1 MRDYYVH
8 TALLFAWCLLLGYTL
23 SAQAPQPALR
33 HYTTD
38 DGLPSSECYE
48 IIQDRAGYIW
58 ISTDNGI
65 SRFDGYTFKNF
76 GTTEGMLD
84 KTVLVMKEDHRG
96 WIWMSTFSGN
106 FYIHRGDTIAAYAHN
121 RVLQEIRSKYYTVS
135 DFVVKEDGSLIA
147 SLKDFN
153 FITITA
159 SGEWS
164 VLDASSLKEKGRTL
178 IWQADKDNVLYVDRY
193 PSMLSEE
200 QVYEN
205 ENYWN
210 KNLWRITLRQKNS
223 LSDMYQMPAYHMDKA
238 KKEDGTQSYGW
249 NTKDGYLSQHLD
261 SLYFIPVLGKPDFQI
276 GKSTGYINCLLSLP
290 ENGYYIGYNK
300 WGNDKLGGI
309 KYFSSMLDLL
319 ADTPQTHFLLHHTVS
334 HVLKDKSGGLWMAT
348 TDDGVFY
355 AASPEVLTVLPTDA
369 AQGNDLRR
377 IELYQQ
383 GFLFGGATGGIYQ
396 LDNRLSIREHSQIAN
411 LTILDDFFVLDGT
424 IYISSP
430 LRYFENSA
438 WQDFTYYRLARKEQI
453 GPSIK
458 KMRPSVSP
466 NRFWAI
472 KTFKGLFKFKWE
484 NQKLVLQDEF
494 ALSNHNKLTAVAEE
508 PHTNLWVGCLDGLFQ
523 LDQAQAVL
531 IPLESAPIFQERVED
546 ICVLPGGGIAVG
558 TRGSGLY
565 LLQNDKLTIW
575 TEAQGLSSN
584 TITQL
589 QVVNNV
595 LWAASN
601 NGLNRIPL
609 DKGISGNYVYTKK
622 DGLPEDNIVDMA
634 FDGTHV
640 MLLTKDAITQLTQV
654 PIAHGAQPALY
665 IEKVLLNGKPVEK
678 TALSQLHWQE
688 NNLQLGYHLLDY
700 SQDGRI
706 LYRFRLSPDVPWV
719 YTKNNTLDLLNLS
732 PGDYTL
738 EIQAKDRAGRW
749 AAAEPLQLG
758 IRPPFWQRLWFVLL
772 CILLAF
778 LIGYQIFRQR
788 LANLAVQQERLTL
801 EEQINQLKQQA
812 YRAQM
817 NPHFIFNALNA
828 IQGLILGEQLEKE
841 KAVGFLSNF
850 SRLIR
855 IALDAS
861 SQDKIPL
868 KQEVELLDNYLALE
882 QMRFDNNFSYTIT
895 FADDLEVDWILI
907 PPLLIQPYVENAV
920 LHGMENRKGDGQ
932 ITIQLSAAHDMLT
945 VCVTDNGPGIYYQQT
960 RKAKQP
966 DQLKRKSHGMNI
978 TKQRLDVLDQDNN
991 QLQIKELH
999 DPQGRPIGT
1008 EIVLKIPISYAE

>member
-8 TALLFAWCLLLGYTL
+8 LALSFLCWLLLGSL
-23 SAQAPQPALR
+23 VSAQAPQPALR

-76 GTTEGMLD
+76 GTTEGLLD

-106 FYIHRGDTIAAYAHN
+106 FYIYRGDTIAAYEHN
-121 RVLQEIRSKYYTVS
+121 RVLQEIRSKYYTVE
-135 DFVVKEDGSLIA
+135 DFVIREDGSLIA
-147 SLKDFN
+147 ALKGFN
-153 FITITA
+153 FITITEN
-159 SGEWS
+159 GEWS
-164 VLDASSLKEKGRTL
+164 VLDASSLGQRGSAF
-178 IWQADKDNVLYVDRY
+178 IWQENQDNTLFIDRN
-193 PSMLSEE
+193 PSMSSEE
-200 QVYEN
+200 YVYEHKKYSVN
-205 ENYWN
+205 
-210 KNLWRITLRQKNS
+210 NLWRVNS
-223 LSDMYQMPAYHMDKA
+223 YQRSNFSCAYQMPAYHLNKGI
-238 KKEDGTQSYGW
+238 KEAGTQAYGW
-249 NTKDGYLSQHLD
+249 TTKDGYILQLLN
-261 SLYFIPVLGKPDFQI
+261 SLYLIPKLDNPDFQV
-276 GKSTGYINCLLSLP
+276 GQSSGYINCLLSFP
-290 ENGYYIGYNK
+290 QNGYYVGYNK

-309 KYFSSMLDLL
+309 KYFSNITDLL
-319 ADTPQTHFLLHHTVS
+319 SDTPQTHFLLHHTVS
-334 HVLKDKSGGLWMAT
+334 HVLKDKSGGLWIAT

-355 AASPEVLTVLPTDA
+355 AAAPNVLTLLPNDA
-369 AQGNDLRR
+369 EKGNNLRR
-377 IELYQQ
+377 IEKYNT
-383 GFLFGGATGGIYQ
+383 GFLFGGALGGVYK
-396 LDNRLSIREHSQIAN
+396 LDSTLRISQHSRIKN
-411 LTILDDFFVLDGT
+411 LTTVDDFFSLDRAVCV
-424 IYISSP
+424 SSP
-430 LRYFENSA
+430 LQFFNNGD
-438 WQDFTYYRLARKEQI
+438 WQDFIYFSKNRKLNT
-453 GPSIK
+453 GLGIK
-458 KMRPSVSP
+458 KMYPSTSA
-466 NRFWAI
+466 NSFWAI
-472 KTFKGLFKFKWE
+472 RTVKGLFKFKWE
-484 NQKLVLQDEF
+484 NQKLILQREF

-523 LDQAQAVL
+523 LDQARAVL
-531 IPLESAPIFQERVED
+531 IPLEGDPIFQERVED
-546 ICVLPGGGIAVG
+546 ICLLPGGGIAVG

-565 LLQNDKLTIW
+565 LLQGDCMTIW

-589 QVVNNV
+589 QVVGNT

-601 NGLNRIPL
+601 KGLNRIPL
-609 DKGISGNYVYTKK
+609 DEGISGNYVYTKK
-622 DGLPEDNIVDMA
+622 DGLPEDNILDMA
-634 FDGTHV
+634 FDDTHV
-640 MLLTKDAITQLTQV
+640 MLLTKDAITRLPQAPT
-654 PIAHGAQPALY
+654 AHSASPALY
-665 IEKVLLNGKPVEK
+665 IEKVLLNGKPTEK

-688 NNLQLGYHLLDY
+688 NNLQLGYHLIDY
-700 SQDGRI
+700 SQNGHI

-719 YTKNNTLDLLNLS
+719 YTENNTLDLLNLS
-732 PGDYTL
+732 PGDYIL

-749 AAAEPLQLG
+749 TAAAPIPVG
-758 IRPPFWQRLWFVLL
+758 IRPPFWQRLWFVAL

-788 LANLAVQQERLTL
+788 LTNLATLQERLTL

-861 SQDKIPL
+861 SQDKITL
-868 KQEVELLDNYLALE
+868 KQEIELLDNYLALE
-882 QMRFDNNFSYTIT
+882 QMRFDNNFSYAIIP
-895 FADDLEVDWILI
+895 ADDLETDWIMI

-920 LHGMENRKGDGQ
+920 LHGMENKKGDGQ
-932 ITIQLSAAHDMLT
+932 ITIQLSAANDVLT
-945 VCVTDNGPGIYYQQT
+945 VSVTDNGPGIYAQQAQ
-960 RKAKQP
+960 KAKQP
-966 DQLKRKSHGMNI
+966 DPMQRKSHGMNI
-978 TKQRLDVLDQDNN
+978 TKQRLDVLDQNNN

-999 DPQGRPIGT
+999 APHGRPIGT
-1008 EIVLKIPISYAE
+1008 QVVLKIPVSYAE